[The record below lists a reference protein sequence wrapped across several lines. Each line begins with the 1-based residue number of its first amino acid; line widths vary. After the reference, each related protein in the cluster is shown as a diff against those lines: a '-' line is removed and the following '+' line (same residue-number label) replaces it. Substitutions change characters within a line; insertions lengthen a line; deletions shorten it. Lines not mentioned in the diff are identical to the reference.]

1 MRPIRRNIACLAL
14 VAVLL
19 GPAGGVLRR
28 LRAEDLLAEAKQ
40 IAARRIKQFGDGYEA
55 KIDTRRRIVY
65 VSALDAEHLRQT
77 IALVSA
83 YIDAQQRT
91 LLDEPLRWNV
101 TILLPTVED
110 YRPLAPAAN
119 VIGFYQPARRT
130 VTSIDRRRVL
140 IHEFTHA
147 MHHADMARRKQVHP
161 PWVSEGLA
169 TLFERSRIRPSGLEP
184 VHGPRLVRVQRA
196 IRQGKAIALQD
207 LLEMG
212 QDDFMARSDL
222 AYAQARYLMF
232 YLYQKQRL
240 KVWYRRYTGRFS
252 RDPHGIGA
260 LRWALSGPIRRIEKQ
275 WHKWVL
281 DQELPV
287 DPRRGQASLG
297 LELRDT
303 RAGVKV
309 VGLVD
314 GSAGQT
320 AGRVRQGDIILKFNG
335 HQVLTT
341 MQLAA
346 LIRGAGA
353 NRTVTLEVKRRGR
366 VVTVRQPLGAAK

>member
-1 MRPIRRNIACLAL
+1 MRPIRRNFACLAL

-19 GPAGGVLRR
+19 GPAGGSRR
-28 LRAEDLLAEAKQ
+28 LLRADDLLAEAKD
-40 IAARRIKQFGDGYEA
+40 IAERRVEQFGQGYKA
-55 KIDTRRRIVY
+55 RIDTRRRIVY
-65 VSALDAEHLRQT
+65 VSALDDEHLRQT

-119 VIGFYQPARRT
+119 VIGFYQPASRT
-130 VTSIDRRRVL
+130 VTSIDRQRVL
-140 IHEFTHA
+140 LHEFTHA

-184 VHGPRLVRVQRA
+184 VLGPRLGRVQRA

-212 QDDFMARSDL
+212 QEAFLARSDL
-222 AYAQARYLMF
+222 AYAQARYLMY
-232 YLYQKQRL
+232 YLHEKQRL
-240 KVWYRRYTGRFS
+240 RVWYRRYTREFS
-252 RDPHGIGA
+252 HDPHGIGA
-260 LRWALSGPIRRIEKQ
+260 LRWALAGPVRRIEKQ

-281 DQELPV
+281 AQELPV

-303 RAGVKV
+303 SAGVKV
-309 VGLVD
+309 VGLVE
-314 GSAGQT
+314 GSPGQI
-320 AGRVRQGDIILKFNG
+320 AGRVRTGDIILTFNG
-335 HQVLTT
+335 QDVLTT

-346 LIRGAGA
+346 LVRRAGA

-366 VVTVRQPLGAAK
+366 EITVRQPLGAAK